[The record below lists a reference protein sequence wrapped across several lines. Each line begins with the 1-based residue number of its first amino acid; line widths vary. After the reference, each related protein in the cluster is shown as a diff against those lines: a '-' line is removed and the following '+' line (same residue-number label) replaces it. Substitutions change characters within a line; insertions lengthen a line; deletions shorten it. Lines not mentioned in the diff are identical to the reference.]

1 MTPSPSAGVINLT
14 SRMDGN
20 KMKTQDIQKTTGIVF
35 NIQKYSVHDG
45 PGIRTVVFLKGCPL
59 SCKWCSN
66 PESQSF
72 APQLAYN
79 RKNCITSDECGKCH
93 ETCTEGALTQ
103 ADDKRVS
110 VDWAACSNCLACTEV
125 CPAGAL
131 IAYGEE
137 QNVKEVIDAVE
148 KDANFYARSG
158 GGLTLSGGEPFA
170 QPKFALALL
179 KEAKRRYIKTAIETC
194 GVASRE
200 ALLEGCN
207 YCNTLL
213 YDIKSMD
220 ALKHEQFTGY
230 SNEVV
235 LSNFKAVREAYPN
248 LNIRVRTPIIPG
260 FNDTEEEIRKIVE
273 FISDYDVEYEL
284 LPYHRLGTQKYEN
297 TGREYPLGDVS
308 LDNETF
314 LALKAIADEFASGDA
329 KQKSVKTDNVTTS

>member
-1 MTPSPSAGVINLT
+1 
-14 SRMDGN
+14 
-20 KMKTQDIQKTTGIVF
+20 MKTQDIQNTTGIVF

-59 SCKWCSN
+59 SCTWCSN

-72 APQLAYN
+72 KPQLAYN
-79 RKNCITSDECGKCH
+79 KQKCITADECGKCL
-93 ETCTEGALTQ
+93 ENCSDTALTL
-103 ADDKRVS
+103 ADDNKIS
-110 VDWAACSNCLACTEV
+110 VDWNTCSNCLACIEV

-131 IAYGEE
+131 IVYGKE
-137 QNVKEVIDAVE
+137 QNVKEVIDTVE
-148 KDANFYARSG
+148 KDASFYARSG

-194 GVASRE
+194 GMASRE
-200 ALLEGCN
+200 AILEGCN

-220 ALKHEQFTGY
+220 AFKHEEFTGY
-230 SNEVV
+230 SNDIIIE
-235 LSNFKAVREAYPN
+235 NFKAICETYPN

-260 FNDTEEEIRKIVE
+260 FNDTEEEIRKIIA
-273 FISDYDVEYEL
+273 FISDYNVEYEL

-308 LDNETF
+308 LDNEKF
-314 LALKAIADEFASGDA
+314 LALKALADELISENAH
-329 KQKSVKTDNVTTS
+329 QKSLEADNVIAS